1 MEGKGIERLDI
12 EVLEIGEIPAQIREI
27 LTDVD
32 IKYGYLIFGNTAIKF
47 PEPPI
52 EIAKRIIEK
61 WNEVLNSIYKEI
73 VEEYKRVL
81 GKKNLGTE
89 DLEKLGIVLGRLP
102 EVELRR
108 HIGKYEKDIKEII
121 SYIIGEKLAEQ
132 YFPKMTI
139 QQMFYNIYSILTLV
153 LYSTPLHQLIMEQ
166 QKRMKELKNK
176 NNLTNNTYKENIKDN
191 KSGEETGQGE
201 QETNPFLT

>member
-1 MEGKGIERLDI
+1 MEKLDI
-12 EVLEIGEIPAQIREI
+12 EVLEIGEIPAQVREI
-27 LTDVD
+27 LTDID

-52 EIAKRIIEK
+52 EIAKRVIEK
-61 WNEVLNSIYKEI
+61 WNEVLSSIYKEI

-153 LYSTPLHQLIMEQ
+153 LYSTPLHQMIMEY
-166 QKRMKELKNK
+166 QKKLNEGNKEGDTTNKEDKNRGEEIKRNMKDNEG
-176 NNLTNNTYKENIKDN
+176 KENN
-191 KSGEETGQGE
+191 
-201 QETNPFLT
+201 NPFLT